1 MRHKKYI
8 LSISGQDPTNGAGN
22 SLDILVANQHNF
34 HCLSSIT
41 NLTIQDAEK
50 LHKVEDVNEN
60 FFRKTLSKNSSQK
73 ICFGTYFSKTMLF
86 EKKKSFSKKQ
96 GRGHMC
102 VCLDLI

>member
-60 FFRKTLSKNSSQK
+60 FFRKNLCLLFFFLSLLTLAYLYPCYCG
-73 ICFGTYFSKTMLF
+73 IP
-86 EKKKSFSKKQ
+86 
-96 GRGHMC
+96 
-102 VCLDLI
+102 

>member
-8 LSISGQDPTNGAGN
+8 LSISVQAPTNGAGN

-50 LHKVEDVNEN
+50 LHKVEDVNDCLLYTSPSP
-60 FFRKTLSKNSSQK
+60 RDATLSRMPSSA
-73 ICFGTYFSKTMLF
+73 
-86 EKKKSFSKKQ
+86 
-96 GRGHMC
+96 
-102 VCLDLI
+102 